1 MITHYCIN
9 TQLNCIYQRRI
20 DYGEAKLKEIGLHNK
35 KFICVANRDEA
46 YLKENF
52 IKNYDHHSYR
62 NSSIKNYFKALEFLS
77 SENIYSVRMGKTNEE
92 KIDSKN
98 NFIIDYS
105 NSKFKS
111 DFLDLYIPYK
121 CMFWIGGEVGIQMTS
136 KTFRKPIVCVNRVPM
151 FANNLSAGILKKENV
166 TIWKHYYDLNQKK
179 FLSISEIKKRK
190 IGSLQTTEEYKKNKI
205 SIIENSSEEIFM
217 ATNQLYNMLN
227 GKMIFGKEYY
237 KLEEEFWK
245 LYGLNDY
252 NEYIQLHYVMNIC
265 KNKHL
270 MN

>member
-1 MITHYCIN
+1 
-9 TQLNCIYQRRI
+9 
-20 DYGEAKLKEIGLHNK
+20 
-35 KFICVANRDEA
+35 
-46 YLKENF
+46 
-52 IKNYDHHSYR
+52 
-62 NSSIKNYFKALEFLS
+62 
-77 SENIYSVRMGKTNEE
+77 
-92 KIDSKN
+92 
-98 NFIIDYS
+98 
-105 NSKFKS
+105 
-111 DFLDLYIPYK
+111 
-121 CMFWIGGEVGIQMTS
+121 
-136 KTFRKPIVCVNRVPM
+136 M

-252 NEYIQLHYVMNIC
+252 NNEYISTTLCYEYLQ
-265 KNKHL
+265 KNKHF